1 LDFPPIM
8 SKQVRLSILP
18 SRSRLLLLPVAGL
31 VGVMIVAGL
40 SGCSAPEE
48 DIPPAV
54 VKPVTAYGLSLDT
67 TATPQQVAF
76 VLLRSIADDV
86 RAAQAQDAK
95 RQKEAL
101 QLTYALAAYS
111 TIAPRIGESAA
122 KPADAARSK
131 ARDKRLY
138 SFVKDWAPIAA
149 HYIRSFD
156 TDVEAAGRKMRI
168 HSQTASAVHVLYD
181 VCHDPAETDPAR
193 QQKATIDIELTMEPE
208 GALSYWRVAKVTFAQ
223 PTIAC
228 SVTKL
233 SSSCVRGTDAKS
245 EGFTVRNSGGG
256 VLKFSLSADQT
267 WLFLSPAGGT
277 SSGEAV
283 TITINYATSWLE
295 PGAHHATISIVDPA
309 ATNNPQKIVVALSVE
324 ASASPMGGT
333 ETMPAAASAPSSEPP
348 G

>member
-1 LDFPPIM
+1 MAAF
-8 SKQVRLSILP
+8 
-18 SRSRLLLLPVAGL
+18 VAA
-31 VGVMIVAGL
+31 VVVAGL
-40 SGCSAPEE
+40 SGCSGPEE

-54 VKPVTAYGLSLDT
+54 VKPVTAYGLTLDT
-67 TATPQQVAF
+67 TATPKQVAF

-86 RAAQAQDAK
+86 QAAQARDTK

-101 QLTYALAAYS
+101 RLTYSLAAYS

-138 SFVKDWAPIAA
+138 TFVKDWAPIVA

-156 TDVEAAGRKMRI
+156 TDAEAAGRKMRI
-168 HSQTASAVHVLYD
+168 HFQTASTVHLLYD

-193 QQKATIDIELTMEPE
+193 QQKATIELELTMEPE
-208 GALSYWRVAKVTFAQ
+208 GALSYWRVAKITFAQ
-223 PTIAC
+223 PTISC

-245 EGFTVRNSGGG
+245 ESFTVRNSGGG
-256 VLKFSLSADQT
+256 ILKFSLSADQT
-267 WLFLSPAGGT
+267 WLFLSPANGT
-277 SSGEAV
+277 SSGEAM
-283 TITINYATSWLE
+283 TITINYATSRLE
-295 PGAHHATISIVDPA
+295 PGIHHGTISIVDPA
-309 ATNNPQKIVVALSVE
+309 ATNNPQKIVVTLSIE
-324 ASASPMGGT
+324 AAGPPGGGR
-333 ETMPAAASAPSSEPP
+333 ETMPAAASAPSSEPQ